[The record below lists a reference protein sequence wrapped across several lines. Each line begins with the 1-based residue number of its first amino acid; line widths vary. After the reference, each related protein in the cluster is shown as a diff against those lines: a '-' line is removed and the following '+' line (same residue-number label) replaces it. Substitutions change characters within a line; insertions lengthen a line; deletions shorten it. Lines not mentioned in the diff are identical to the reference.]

1 MEANLRNEL
10 EGLLLDAWESGGC
23 LVLPRGETGARRRA
37 LGRAVEEGW
46 CVSPGSGMFA
56 PTALWNALRR
66 DSRHL
71 ALARGLQRLHP
82 DWVFCGPT
90 AGVALGLS
98 VSWTTIEK
106 VHVATTRGAYRRE
119 SSTAEFH
126 PIRER
131 RLKVVEAGGLRVTS
145 LERTVLDC
153 LRWMGFAHAMAVAD
167 SALRMSGPDGEK
179 FVQRVLSLG
188 RGLHGLKRVED
199 VLLCADPRA
208 ESGGESIAR
217 ARMCQLGFS
226 CPELQVEVPPV
237 TRDSGEYRVDFLWK
251 RSDGR
256 VIVGELDGAE
266 KRTNPQMTE
275 GRTVEQTLMDERLR
289 ESRITLYDVAVLR
302 FSYAQTCELEK
313 FAQLLDDFGV
323 PRAGSPLALPPGVPT
338 SVDWESLRR
347 R

>member
-1 MEANLRNEL
+1 MEANLRSEL
-10 EGLLLDAWESGGC
+10 EGLLLDAWESGSC

-56 PTALWNALRR
+56 LTALWDTLRR

-82 DWVFCGPT
+82 DWLFCGPT
-90 AGVALGLS
+90 AGIALGLS

-106 VHVATTRGAYRRE
+106 VHVATTRGAYRKE
-119 SSTAEFH
+119 SATVEFH

-153 LRWMGFAHAMAVAD
+153 LRWTGFAQGLAIAD
-167 SALRMSGPDGEK
+167 SALRRVDGPSDA
-179 FVQRVLSLG
+179 FAQRVLSLG
-188 RGLHGLKRVED
+188 RGLHELRRVEA
-199 VLLCADPRA
+199 VLSFADSRA

-217 ARMCQLGFS
+217 ARMLQLGFV
-226 CPELQVEVPPV
+226 CPELQVEVPPATGDA
-237 TRDSGEYRVDFLWK
+237 TRYRVDYLWV
-251 RSDGR
+251 RADGR

-266 KRTNPQMTE
+266 KRTNPKMTE
-275 GRTVEQTLMDERLR
+275 GRTAEQSLMDERLR

-323 PRAGSPLALPPGVPT
+323 PRVGSPLALPPGTPM

-347 R
+347 K